1 MWDIQQPSECQ
12 NYCYQP
18 DHVIPKSSEIV
29 LCPNFEWIF
38 FGDNGTDTY
47 SVTKEGLPLNSW
59 PSYLVGS
66 KAIAKME
73 QDSTAQKVITLNH
86 QRSTFLFDHLR
97 IADGRRYS
105 YGHSHVYFSAC
116 GRYTVMAMD
125 SCQGYLNA
133 HVILWSID
141 TKPQEQ
147 THWGCIPI
155 ANAEKIGFQNAK
167 ISVNFDNFNP
177 LCVLTFWV
185 QPHSSIDRAICSVHG
200 FVLDLKKAAVSH
212 HLQPFT
218 LCLEDHSI
226 PPFKALAPRFNGSLS
241 RAWIAQMDMMERS
254 AVLSKCGQYL
264 VLRATIG
271 PERCQTIVDLPNVQ
285 ESKSKEEN
293 PRSTSQANPRVVE
306 PKMTY
311 WRQHRYWMSVY
322 RQRILLH
329 RSVRSV
335 ANMDTF
341 SSLSCHVQLS
351 VLPAHLADAKAWLLI
366 PESNNAEMS
375 ILVTTKDHP
384 PELLKLNVSWNTV
397 VGKLNGLEAEH
408 EEAMVALDG
417 EQLK

>member
-1 MWDIQQPSECQ
+1 M
-12 NYCYQP
+12 
-18 DHVIPKSSEIV
+18 
-29 LCPNFEWIF
+29 
-38 FGDNGTDTY
+38 
-47 SVTKEGLPLNSW
+47 TKEGLPLISR

-66 KAIAKME
+66 KAIAKTE
-73 QDSTAQKVITLNH
+73 QDSTAQKVMTLNY
-86 QRSTFLFDHLR
+86 QRSTSLFDHLR

-116 GRYTVMAMD
+116 GRYIAMAMD
-125 SCQGYLNA
+125 SSQEYLNA
-133 HVILWSID
+133 HLMLWSID

-167 ISVNFDNFNP
+167 ISVNFDNFNT
-177 LCVLTFWV
+177 LFCVLTFWV
-185 QPHSSIDRAICSVHG
+185 QPDSGIDRAICSVHC

-212 HLQPFT
+212 NLQPFT
-218 LCLEDHSI
+218 LCLEGHSI
-226 PPFKALAPRFNGSLS
+226 PPFKALAPRFGGSLS
-241 RAWIAQMDMMERS
+241 RAWIAQMDAVERS

-264 VLRATIG
+264 VLSATIG
-271 PERCQTIVDLPNVQ
+271 PERCQMIIDLPNMQ
-285 ESKSKEEN
+285 DSKSMEEN

-335 ANMDTF
+335 VNIDTF
-341 SSLSCHVQLS
+341 SLLSCHVQLS
-351 VLPAHLADAKAWLLI
+351 VLPAHVADAKAWLLI

-384 PELLKLNVSWNTV
+384 PELLKLKVSWNTV
-397 VGKLNGLEAEH
+397 VGKLKGLEAEH
-408 EEAMVALDG
+408 EEAIVALDG
-417 EQLK
+417 